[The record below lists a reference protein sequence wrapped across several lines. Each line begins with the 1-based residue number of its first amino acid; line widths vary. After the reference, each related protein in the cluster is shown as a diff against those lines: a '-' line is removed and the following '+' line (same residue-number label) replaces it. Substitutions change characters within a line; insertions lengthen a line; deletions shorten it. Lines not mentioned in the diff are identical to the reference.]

1 MINAHRQTA
10 LDAVNALPRIAPGA
24 ACGAE
29 LEEMLRCVNSRYD
42 RRIRLYDEGK
52 KQWDTAV
59 TLTMV
64 VRGVK

>member
-1 MINAHRQTA
+1 M
-10 LDAVNALPRIAPGA
+10 NALPRIAPGA

-29 LEEMLRCVNSRYD
+29 LEEMLLCVNSRYD